1 MKYLKLYKLQRKLI
15 YRKYGY
21 FAFFA
26 LLPHQFR
33 LINVTN
39 LQSYA
44 FSLKLTNKI
53 YTYFLNLILDPL
65 FWSLTIIL
73 SFCAY
78 FFALYEN
85 EILFQLESILET
97 FKIN

>member
-1 MKYLKLYKLQRKLI
+1 MKYFKLYKLQRKLI

-33 LINVTN
+33 LINVMN

-53 YTYFLNLILDPL
+53 YIYFLNLILDPL
-65 FWSLTIIL
+65 FTNYNSKFVCL
-73 SFCAY
+73 
-78 FFALYEN
+78 FFASYEMKYYFN
-85 EILFQLESILET
+85 
-97 FKIN
+97 